1 MLAHHGLLFVL
12 LKRSRPTLK
21 WDEVVFSYAE
31 VDFELDENETR
42 EAIAAL
48 EAEPELS
55 EREQA
60 ALDLLRGRLM
70 RPQSVGRSPR
80 AERRE
85 RYLGLL
91 AHLLNIRPWECD
103 LLTVAQRTPC
113 WRGLTNTSVTQR
125 RRRATTRQLA
135 CVRGLPKA
143 RSALMT
149 RAPRTAATEGD

>member
-31 VDFELDENETR
+31 VDFELDEDETR

-60 ALDLLRGRLM
+60 ALDLLRGTLDE
-70 RPQSVGRSPR
+70 
-80 AERRE
+80 A
-85 RYLGLL
+85 
-91 AHLLNIRPWECD
+91 
-103 LLTVAQRTPC
+103 
-113 WRGLTNTSVTQR
+113 
-125 RRRATTRQLA
+125 
-135 CVRGLPKA
+135 PKA
-143 RSALMT
+143 SDEALELSDEN
-149 RAPRTAATEGD
+149 AISGS